1 MENSRPLAV
10 VGAKTI
16 TEQDVSEVIAGM
28 GPRAGSYNTPQGRAA
43 VLEQLI
49 GQALFLTDAK
59 KNMLEYDPAFKQQ
72 LARVKDDLLVQFAIS
87 KALERVKVT
96 EDEIKSFTTKTPTSS
111 RARRPSPPATFW
123 SIPRKRQTRSDS
135 SSSPEKSRSRTRR
148 SSIPPARP
156 RRTAAVS
163 ASSAAARWCRSSTRR
178 ALKCSPASCAARCR
192 RSSAII

>member
-96 EDEIKSFTTKTPTSS
+96 EDEIKKFYDENPDQFKGEETVTASHILVDTEEKANEIRQQLESGKI
-111 RARRPSPPATFW
+111 TFE
-123 SIPRKRQTRSDS
+123 D
-135 SSSPEKSRSRTRR
+135 
-148 SSIPPARP
+148 
-156 RRTAAVS
+156 AA
-163 ASSAAARWCRSSTRR
+163 
-178 ALKCSPASCAARCR
+178 KQ
-192 RSSAII
+192 